1 MRPVRSTRGGPGGA
15 PAPRRWAPTWLVLPL
30 LAGFARGEE
39 VPTEQIDP
47 KGHAG
52 DVVAVAFTRDGKTLV
67 TAGADGL
74 AKLWDV
80 AAGTMRADLAGH
92 EGRVNC
98 LPVSPHGETIATGG
112 GDPLDPLP

>member
-15 PAPRRWAPTWLVLPL
+15 SASRRWASAWFVLPL
-30 LAGFARGEE
+30 LAGLARGEE
-39 VPTEQIDP
+39 VPTERIDP

-52 DVVAVAFTRDGKTLV
+52 DVVALAFIRDGKTLI
-67 TAGADGL
+67 TAGTDGL

-92 EGRVNC
+92 EGKVDC
-98 LPVSPHGETIATGG
+98 L
-112 GDPLDPLP
+112 